1 MPLFFLLSL
10 ADLEFY
16 YPDWFPFFW
25 KKMLRLEF
33 ETFNLY
39 YFVLFL
45 LNICKYLKGRKI
57 NVEWIFLNEGEH

>member
-1 MPLFFLLSL
+1 
-10 ADLEFY
+10 
-16 YPDWFPFFW
+16 
-25 KKMLRLEF
+25 MLRLEF

-45 LNICKYLKGRKI
+45 LNICKYLKGSKV